1 MLEFGACPRCKLDI
15 SDARKALRP
24 LVCEHCGFCESS
36 STKVREEMEHKTI
49 IIMVSVSVLVL
60 LAFIQLNR
68 WDKYWLSTIP
78 LSLKETIG
86 MASPADAEAR
96 AAMCFDLKKWDC
108 TEAAYIRTS
117 QATPALWQRTADF
130 EMKRGKFA
138 EAAQSY
144 YKYFQS
150 GATPSFE
157 ASYSYAKALA
167 AVGQVDDAIKY
178 FDQVLASKPG
188 VLQVTV
194 IHSYVKLLV
203 DHQRFNQAK
212 LLIENVRKNGGEGA
226 GSFMEAELQKITT
239 LNTAAR

>member
-1 MLEFGACPRCKLDI
+1 LDI
-15 SDARKALRP
+15 SDARKSLRP
-24 LVCEHCGFCESS
+24 LVCEHCGFCASPS
-36 STKVREEMEHKTI
+36 NAIHEEMEKKTI
-49 IIMVSVSVLVL
+49 FIMAGISAVIL

-86 MASPADAEAR
+86 MASPADAESR

-108 TEAAYIRTS
+108 TEAAYVRTS
-117 QATPALWQRTADF
+117 LANPALWERTADF
-130 EMKRGKFA
+130 EMKRGKFN
-138 EAAQSY
+138 EAAQSF

-150 GATPSFE
+150 GAAPSLD
-157 ASYSYAKALA
+157 ASYKYAKALA

-203 DHQRFNQAK
+203 DHQRYNQAK

-226 GSFMEAELQKITT
+226 GAFMEADLQKITT